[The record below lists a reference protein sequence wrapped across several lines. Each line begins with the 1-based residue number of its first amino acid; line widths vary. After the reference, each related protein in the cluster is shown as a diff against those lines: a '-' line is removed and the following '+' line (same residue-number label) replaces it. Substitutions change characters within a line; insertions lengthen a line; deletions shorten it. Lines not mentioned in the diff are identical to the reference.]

1 MKKFMIALVVTL
13 TALFV
18 CVQAHG
24 KTNYS
29 AIWNNMSKGEKAA
42 RVVGILEGACY
53 GGEELTKALLDSPQL
68 TNFKGEILVRAYPFY
83 NQKCEDLKDKDL
95 VVNLLLMLDALYQN
109 RDLESIPIA
118 DILFDERVW
127 KYARDM
133 E

>member
-68 TNFKGEILVRAYPFY
+68 TNFKGGKHP
-83 NQKCEDLKDKDL
+83 DLPL
-95 VVNLLLMLDALYQN
+95 GYFLSYLNLNL
-109 RDLESIPIA
+109 RCC
-118 DILFDERVW
+118 
-127 KYARDM
+127 
-133 E
+133 